1 MAQARPGLLVPCPS
15 GGSLETAGNCCP
27 REMIAVPSG
36 QARLENRTR
45 LTGLVGDR
53 DRLSTVDLGAAPW
66 LRGLNIAAIVL
77 PEP

>member
-1 MAQARPGLLVPCPS
+1 MAQARPGLLVPRPS
-15 GGSLETAGNCCP
+15 GGSLETAGNCRP
-27 REMIAVPSG
+27 REMIAVPRG
-36 QARLENRTR
+36 QARLEHRTR

-53 DRLSTVDLGAAPW
+53 DWLSAADLGAALQ